1 MTWWST
7 LHHTFQRGHCSDK
20 EQLLSNARER
30 ERFRSGTKLT
40 CLDLT
45 YLEDTFCSKITLCLW
60 PGGLQTTRY
69 QINIFLQSI
78 QLCQKVFLFIYAI
91 CSSNSVWV
99 ARQPFSHENKMKVG
113 DVGLSP
119 LCGHLNGF
127 TNKCQYCAN

>member
-1 MTWWST
+1 MVEHAPSHFSKRT
-7 LHHTFQRGHCSDK
+7 LFGQGTIAIKCQGKRTFSLWH
-20 EQLLSNARER
+20 
-30 ERFRSGTKLT
+30 KLT

-119 LCGHLNGF
+119 LCGHLNGV